1 MNDVKEKII
10 KNKTPLIIGGV
21 VGLFIGIYGTSHY
34 YQSEYAK
41 LSAFTNMFGLGD
53 IATNGDDGI
62 RLARKIKPD
71 LILLDIIMPGMDGAD
86 VAALIREDD
95 VLKDIPIVFLTAIVK
110 EEEADSQAG
119 FTRGYSLLAKT
130 ATVAELIE
138 CIKKNA

>member
-1 MNDVKEKII
+1 MKRV
-10 KNKTPLIIGGV
+10 LIIDDEEKFCKLVKKNVERTGEFGV
-21 VGLFIGIYGTSHY
+21 
-34 YQSEYAK
+34 
-41 LSAFTNMFGLGD
+41 D

-62 RLARKIKPD
+62 RSARKIKPD
-71 LILLDIIMPGMDGAD
+71 LILLDIIMPGMYGAD